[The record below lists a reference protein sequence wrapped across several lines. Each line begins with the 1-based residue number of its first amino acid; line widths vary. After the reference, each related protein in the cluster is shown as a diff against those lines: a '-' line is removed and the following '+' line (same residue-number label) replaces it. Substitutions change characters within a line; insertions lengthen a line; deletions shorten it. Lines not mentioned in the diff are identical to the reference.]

1 MQKVRV
7 HKFFAK
13 YARSIVNTC
22 ANLIFE
28 NSLSEVKFRSVD
40 HVVLERVIKFQFVKQ
55 PVVLR
60 AN

>member
-13 YARSIVNTC
+13 YARSIINTC

-28 NSLSEVKFRSVD
+28 NSLSEVKFRSLDLVAMD
-40 HVVLERVIKFQFVKQ
+40 T
-55 PVVLR
+55 
-60 AN
+60 